1 MADPKGSVASN
12 PQNSTRGHIPH
23 MYSTF
28 DKSLSYR
35 LINTHRFGEYMPTFV
50 MDGVPQDKIRLN
62 SVDRY
67 DSLSLNAP
75 FKGTIRKTKSTF
87 MVPLMA
93 LLPFNWDLI
102 YVQPSNGDDVP
113 DDANCVIVNFLQSF
127 NSLWSQY
134 WNLLKTNIPNVVS
147 GSVAPTAAEYGNF
160 LTAAIRTLV
169 LGEYVYSHGCL
180 LNVLGYKTGSR
191 FRATQPVSDAVL
203 DGVSN
208 GFDFSYDALYDA
220 VFSAI
225 TNPFIFADGATLT
238 LYVPR
243 GGTGSAASYNIAV
256 GKGALRSSSAID
268 SDLHQADI
276 PLRFILET
284 FRENPLSYVTVSGMT
299 TSNAAWNQARSIINY
314 YLSATIATPSVS
326 PIVETPG
333 EGSNND
339 ITALNPSALNLSRV
353 LAYQMSCW
361 HFYSNS
367 SIDFIYTAELFRSY
381 VSSYMSN
388 GTNSVTQIPVQ
399 YRTFTWN
406 GRSLPYD
413 WLSGHLLNF
422 SFFYNIWQS
431 SAPTI
436 LSLTYNDISFGSS
449 GSLSNVSRSLALFAA
464 IFSYRKSLRYADY
477 FVGSRPR
484 PLAPINTDV
493 SVNNNMVSVIDIT
506 RNIQAQRFA
515 NAVMRSRQK
524 IEDYVKL
531 TTGRAP
537 APDYHNPFYLSDES
551 QVIFGD
557 DVQNTSTAQQ
567 TDANSRTANFA
578 SSPSPYVYTFH
589 NDDNHPCVYLQI
601 VSYDVRRAYS
611 RTIERQFMHIN
622 RYDMFNPS
630 FQFIGDQPVY
640 AIELGYI
647 PAGQTPPSIF
657 SYQTRDIEYK
667 ERFDQV
673 SGGAVENLPGW
684 FITDRDQAAFGG
696 QNFVL
701 NPDFIRSYSFELD
714 RYFLSLTGYSL
725 GSYFHFI
732 VDTQNNVSAKR
743 QMAVDPQILQ

>member
-1 MADPKGSVASN
+1 MADPKGSVSSN
-12 PQNSTRGHIPH
+12 PQNSTRGHIPR

-113 DDANCVIVNFLQSF
+113 DDANCVIVNFMQSF
-127 NSLWSQY
+127 NSLWSSA
-134 WNLLKTNIPNVVS
+134 WSTLKSNIPNVVS
-147 GSVAPTAAEYGNF
+147 GSAAPSAVEYGNF
-160 LTAAIRTLV
+160 LTAVLRTLV

-225 TNPFIFADGATLT
+225 TDPRIFADGATLT

-243 GGTGSAASYNIAV
+243 GNGGSAASYVIPV
-256 GKGALRSSSAID
+256 GQGALRSSSSID

-276 PLRFILET
+276 PLRFVLET
-284 FRENPLSYVTVSGMT
+284 FRENPLSYVVVSGMT
-299 TSNAAWNQARSIINY
+299 SSSVAWTSARSIINY
-314 YLSATIATPSVS
+314 YLTASIALPSVS

-333 EGSNND
+333 VGSNND

-353 LAYQMSCW
+353 LAYQMACW

-381 VSSYMSN
+381 ISSFVAAQVTPFSGSTLSN
-388 GTNSVTQIPVQ
+388 AN
-399 YRTFTWN
+399 RLFTWN

-413 WLSGHLLNF
+413 WLSGHILNF
-422 SFFYNIWQS
+422 GFFYENLS
-431 SAPTI
+431 SSPVVINVVYSQLYAT
-436 LSLTYNDISFGSS
+436 SSFVGLNR
-449 GSLSNVSRSLALFAA
+449 SLSLFAA

-640 AIELGYI
+640 AMELGYI

-667 ERFDQV
+667 ERYDQV

-701 NPDFIRSYSFELD
+701 NPDFIRSHSFEFD